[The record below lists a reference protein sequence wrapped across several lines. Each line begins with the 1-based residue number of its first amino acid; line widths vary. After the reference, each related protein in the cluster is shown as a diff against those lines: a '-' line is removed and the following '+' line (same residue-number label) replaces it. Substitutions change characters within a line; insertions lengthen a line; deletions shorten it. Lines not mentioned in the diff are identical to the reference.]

1 MSFDYTQEEITRL
14 AKENNFT
21 VAGIEKVM
29 RLSNILNDLNNR
41 PEFSGKLLLKGGTA
55 INLLVFDLPRLSVDL
70 DLDFSKNVSKE
81 DMLAEREQINK
92 ALDSYFQQNGYR
104 KTERSN
110 FTLDSLSLHYNTVTG
125 SGDKIKLDINYHNRS
140 HIFKPEVKSIEFP
153 FIRENKTSFVVNYV
167 NPIELFAGK
176 IKAFYERCK
185 PRDIYDLFSLA
196 SSDILT
202 SKEERDLLRKSIV
215 FYSSLGNPEN
225 KDMLKADP
233 KQSIENVTFMEIRQ
247 QLLPMMHTNSGKY
260 PMQEIND
267 KVADFVSSLMKL
279 EPSEELYLSNFYA
292 GKYKPDLLFSDKEIL
307 NNIQDH
313 PIIIRT
319 QQQITD
325 SIFSD
330 SIKKNDFARIAGLK
344 DEGYIPS
351 PKIIDELKGSAP
363 APTMIAV
370 QKIFG
375 LPSDAPGLSNIKLAQ
390 SDNVGLG
397 KDKSNDLKI

>member
-1 MSFDYTQEEITRL
+1 MSFDYTQKEIAKL
-14 AKENNFT
+14 ANENNFT

-29 RLSNILNDLNNR
+29 RLSNILNDLNNQ
-41 PEFSGKLLLKGGTA
+41 PEFGGKLLLKGGTA

-70 DLDFSKNVSKE
+70 DLDFYKNVSKE
-81 DMLAEREQINK
+81 DMLSEREQINK
-92 ALDSYFQQNGYR
+92 ALDNYFTENGYR

-110 FTLDSLSLHYNTVTG
+110 FTLDSFSLHYNTVTG
-125 SGDKIKLDINYHNRS
+125 SGDKIKIDINYHNRS

-153 FIRENKTSFVVNYV
+153 FIKDNKASFAVNYV

-196 SSDILT
+196 SSDVLT
-202 SKEERDLLRKSIV
+202 GKGVRDLLRKSVV

-233 KQSIENVTFMEIRQ
+233 KRSIENVSFTEIKQ
-247 QLLPMMHTNSGKY
+247 QLFPMMHTNSGKY
-260 PMQEIND
+260 PIQEINN

-279 EPSEELYLSNFYA
+279 EPSEELYLANFYE

-307 NNIQDH
+307 HNIQDH
-313 PIIIRT
+313 PIIART

-330 SIKKNDFARIAGLK
+330 SIGKKDFTRIIALK
-344 DEGYIPS
+344 DEGYTPS
-351 PKIIDELKGSAP
+351 SKIMNELKGSAP
-363 APTMIAV
+363 VSTMIAV
-370 QKIFG
+370 QKIFD
-375 LPSDAPGLSNIKLAQ
+375 LPSDLPGLDSIKLAKNDSQ
-390 SDNVGLG
+390 ELN
-397 KDKSNDLKI
+397 KDKSNDLNI

>member
-29 RLSNILNDLNNR
+29 RLSNILNDLNNQ

-233 KQSIENVTFMEIRQ
+233 KQSIENVC
-247 QLLPMMHTNSGKY
+247 S
-260 PMQEIND
+260 
-267 KVADFVSSLMKL
+267 
-279 EPSEELYLSNFYA
+279 
-292 GKYKPDLLFSDKEIL
+292 
-307 NNIQDH
+307 
-313 PIIIRT
+313 
-319 QQQITD
+319 
-325 SIFSD
+325 
-330 SIKKNDFARIAGLK
+330 
-344 DEGYIPS
+344 
-351 PKIIDELKGSAP
+351 
-363 APTMIAV
+363 
-370 QKIFG
+370 
-375 LPSDAPGLSNIKLAQ
+375 
-390 SDNVGLG
+390 
-397 KDKSNDLKI
+397 

>member
-29 RLSNILNDLNNR
+29 RLSNILNDLNNQ

-225 KDMLKADP
+225 KEMLKADP
-233 KQSIENVTFMEIRQ
+233 KQSIENVTFTEIRQ

-330 SIKKNDFARIAGLK
+330 SIKKNDFKQGV
-344 DEGYIPS
+344 P
-351 PKIIDELKGSAP
+351 
-363 APTMIAV
+363 
-370 QKIFG
+370 
-375 LPSDAPGLSNIKLAQ
+375 
-390 SDNVGLG
+390 
-397 KDKSNDLKI
+397 